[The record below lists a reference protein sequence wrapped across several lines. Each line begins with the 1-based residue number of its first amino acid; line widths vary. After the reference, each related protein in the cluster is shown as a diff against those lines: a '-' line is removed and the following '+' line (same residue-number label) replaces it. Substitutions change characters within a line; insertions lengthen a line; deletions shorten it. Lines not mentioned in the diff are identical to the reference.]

1 MSYCTILLKIV
12 SVETGVPGGK
22 PLQRIL
28 GFEAYTNP
36 AARQSLSPLS
46 LLSLTGAAISMV
58 MMILPL
64 TLAQEHFYRVAVAV
78 AHQIILLRHTCD
90 KIL

>member
-28 GFEAYTNP
+28 GNEAYTNP
-36 AARQSLSPLS
+36 AAEQSLGPLS
-46 LLSLTGAAISMV
+46 LLSLTGAAISIFMMV
-58 MMILPL
+58 LRL
-64 TLAQEHFYRVAVAV
+64 TLAHEHLYRVAVT
-78 AHQIILLRHTCD
+78 HLIILHRHTCD

>member
-1 MSYCTILLKIV
+1 M
-12 SVETGVPGGK
+12 PGGK

-28 GFEAYTNP
+28 GIEAYTNP

-46 LLSLTGAAISMV
+46 LLNLTGAAISIV
-58 MMILPL
+58 MMMFPL
-64 TLAQEHFYRVAVAV
+64 TLAHEHFYRVAVANL
-78 AHQIILLRHTCD
+78 IILLRHTCD